1 MIQKQIFNDI
11 VKNSNPAVRLINS
24 MSVDL
29 CDRGYLNFCNRPRRK
44 VFNIEVAQAIRH
56 NPAQSIKNRIG
67 TSVKKIKTGDIA

>member
-1 MIQKQIFNDI
+1 MNC
-11 VKNSNPAVRLINS
+11 KNVTNNIAIDSNPSVRLINAIS
-24 MSVDL
+24 IELFDK
-29 CDRGYLNFCNRPRRK
+29 GYSNYQNRPRRK